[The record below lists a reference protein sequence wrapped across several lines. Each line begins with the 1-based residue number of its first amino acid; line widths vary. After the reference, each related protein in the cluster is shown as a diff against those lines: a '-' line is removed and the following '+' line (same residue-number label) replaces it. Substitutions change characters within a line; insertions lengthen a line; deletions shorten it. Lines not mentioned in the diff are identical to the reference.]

1 MKAAFTILFDQR
13 KITVKKLLCL
23 AIIILFFFVNQ
34 QEVYAHRMLIDLL
47 EDERGVLQLI
57 YDDGTVAPNA
67 TVKMYDEDG
76 NVLSEGTTDEDGYFS
91 YSNPGNV
98 EEVVADDGLGH
109 RARINYEGE
118 EEFWDGVPRYMRGL
132 LGVSVFSFVAALTY
146 LISQNKKNNENK
158 S

>member
-1 MKAAFTILFDQR
+1 MKVAFTILFDQR
-13 KITVKKLLCL
+13 KINVKKLMCI
-23 AIIILFFFVNQ
+23 AMIIFFFFVNQ

-47 EDERGVLQLI
+47 EDERGVLQVK

-67 TVKMYDEDG
+67 AVKMYDEDG
-76 NVLSEGTTDEDGYFS
+76 DIVKEGTTNEDGYFN
-91 YSNPGNV
+91 YSSPGNV

-109 RARINYEGE
+109 RARTKYEGE

-132 LGVSVFSFVAALTY
+132 LGVSVLSFIAALTY
-146 LISQNKKNNENK
+146 LISQNKNN